1 VDRLLVAVAIA
12 AVAAL
17 IAFAVRR
24 RRSAAPPAQVSRDGP
39 SQLDRADFGHPEAG
53 WLVAVFTSA
62 TCDACAEVA
71 GAARGLAADDVAVV
85 EVGYQTDRRTHER
98 YRIAAVPMVV
108 IADRDGVVRA
118 GRLGPVGSAELAADL
133 TAARSMG

>member
-17 IAFAVRR
+17 IGFAVR
-24 RRSAAPPAQVSRDGP
+24 RRSAAPPAQVSRDVP
-39 SQLDRADFGHPEAG
+39 SQLDRADFEHPEAY

-85 EVGYQTDRRTHER
+85 EVGYQKDRRTHER

-133 TAARSMG
+133 TTARSAT

>member
-1 VDRLLVAVAIA
+1 MDRLLVAVAIA

-17 IAFAVRR
+17 IAFAVRHH
-24 RRSAAPPAQVSRDGP
+24 RSTAPPAQVSRDVP
-39 SQLDRADFGHPEAG
+39 SQLDRADFEHPEAD

-71 GAARGLAADDVAVV
+71 GAARDLAADDVAVV

-108 IADRDGVVRA
+108 IADREGVVRA

-133 TAARSMG
+133 TTARSAT

>member
-17 IAFAVRR
+17 IAYAVRR
-24 RRSAAPPAQVSRDGP
+24 RRSAAPPAQVSRDVP
-39 SQLDRADFGHPEAG
+39 SQLDRADFEHPEAD

-62 TCDACAEVA
+62 TCDACADVA
-71 GAARGLAADDVAVV
+71 VAARGLEADDVAVV

-98 YRIAAVPMVV
+98 YRVAAVPMVLV
-108 IADRDGVVRA
+108 ADATGVVRA
-118 GRLGPVGSAELAADL
+118 SRLGPVTAAELAAAVR
-133 TAARSMG
+133 AARGS